1 MMRERTKLIHREAE
15 QSGFVADLIR
25 GRATREGYAV
35 FLRNLVPAYTALE
48 FALEAHRQTPI
59 LAVFADPRL
68 RRLSA
73 LEADVAAIA
82 GPGWESKLPLVAE
95 AGAYARAIKDAAR
108 DSGLLL
114 IAHAYARYLGD
125 LSGGQILKPLLARTL
140 GLTPDMLTFYD
151 FPTLADLHA
160 PKAAMRDALDAIPAN
175 GPAAE
180 PLVEEAIAAF
190 RHNIALSEAVQA
202 ALA

>member
-1 MMRERTKLIHREAE
+1 MMRKRTKLVHREAE
-15 QSGFVADLIR
+15 RAGFVADLIR
-25 GRATREGYAV
+25 DRATREGYAV
-35 FLRNLVPAYTALE
+35 FLRNLVPVCTALG
-48 FALEAHRQTPI
+48 FALDTYRQTPI
-59 LAVFADPRL
+59 VAVFADPRL

-82 GPGWESKLPLVAE
+82 GPGWASKLPLVAE
-95 AGAYARAIKDAAR
+95 AGAYARAIKDAAS

-125 LSGGQILKPLLARTL
+125 LSGGQILKALLARTP
-140 GLTPDMLTFYD
+140 GLSPDMLTFYD
-151 FPTLADLHA
+151 FPDLVDLHA
-160 PKAAMRDALDAIPAN
+160 PKAAMRDALDAIPVN

-180 PLVEEAIAAF
+180 PLAEEAIAAF
-190 RHNIALSEAVQA
+190 RHNIALSEAVRA